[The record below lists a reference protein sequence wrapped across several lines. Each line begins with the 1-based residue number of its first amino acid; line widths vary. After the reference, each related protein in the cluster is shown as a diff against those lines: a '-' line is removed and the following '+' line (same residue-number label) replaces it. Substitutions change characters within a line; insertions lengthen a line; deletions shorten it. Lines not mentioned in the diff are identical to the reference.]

1 MLSLRSW
8 LAGVAAASSLAAA
21 APAYASVTPSITQA
35 CKSVP
40 VPHAVALIELYTSE
54 GCDSCPPADKWLSTL
69 TASEAIVPIA
79 WHVDYW
85 DRLGWKDRFARA
97 DAAVRQAQKVRLE
110 GGRTSYTPQ
119 VMIQG
124 RSQYFGD
131 RGAVQSRLLQLRAAA
146 APAQLSI
153 SHTPVAGS
161 NVRVDWQVQG
171 TGIEGGVVMLALL
184 EDDLVSQVS
193 AGENRGVT
201 LKHDHVVRQLSTP
214 QRITGVSGSGQ
225 VSLAMPADARPSRT
239 RIIAWLED
247 SQGHVLTAAA
257 ASRCQ

>member
-1 MLSLRSW
+1 MHSLRSW
-8 LAGVAAASSLAAA
+8 YALAAAATSLIAA
-21 APAYASVTPSITQA
+21 APAYATVTPSVAQA
-35 CKSVP
+35 CNSVP
-40 VPHAVALIELYTSE
+40 VPYAVALIELYTSE

-69 TASEAIVPIA
+69 TASEAIVPVA

-124 RSQYFGD
+124 RSQFFGE
-131 RGAVQSRLLQLRAAA
+131 RGAVQSRLLQLRAAP
-146 APAQLSI
+146 APAQLSV
-153 SHTPVAGS
+153 SHAAAAGS
-161 NVRVDWQVQG
+161 TVRVDWQLQG
-171 TGIEGGVVMLALL
+171 TGFDGGVVMLALL

-201 LKHDHVVRQLSTP
+201 LKHDHVVRQLSAP
-214 QRITGVSGSGQ
+214 QRIAGASGSGQ

-239 RIIAWLED
+239 RVVAWLED
-247 SQGHVLTAAA
+247 SQGRVLTAAA